1 MTHRIEDL
9 PDPAA
14 LMAST
19 LSLMTSFIRTRCPR
33 QATLIVRQLAYLQN
47 YPDALAGP
55 VLKAVARRLHGEWE
69 QLLFALPQFAGES
82 IAAGEPLTAGAAVLH

>member
-1 MTHRIEDL
+1 MSPRIEDL

-14 LMAST
+14 LLAST
-19 LSLMTSFIRTRCPR
+19 LSLMTGFIRSNCPR
-33 QATLIVRQLAYLQN
+33 QATLIVRQLAFLQH

-69 QLLFALPQFAGES
+69 QVLFALPR
-82 IAAGEPLTAGAAVLH
+82 AAGDSATADLAKLH